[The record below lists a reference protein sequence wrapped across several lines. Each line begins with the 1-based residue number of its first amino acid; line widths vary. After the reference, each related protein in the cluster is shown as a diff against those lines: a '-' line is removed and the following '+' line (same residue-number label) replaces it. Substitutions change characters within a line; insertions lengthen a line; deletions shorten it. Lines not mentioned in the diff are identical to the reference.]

1 MESGVPASSKAS
13 QTGADPHASG
23 VARRGSAGSHPSAV
37 SAGKAETFHPAG
49 FSRLPPPFLRGT
61 TLAAR
66 IRVACSGSRR
76 VPPVQAHLQPGHGF
90 CVRSGGAGQSR
101 GPSAPP
107 RRHRRPPSAPV
118 LTRSASPSGRGTL
131 QVSWEPAPQGAA
143 SAIAGKRLQRLQR
156 SSRSGGRDP

>member
-61 TLAAR
+61 TPAAR

-76 VPPVQAHLQPGHGF
+76 VPPVQAGHGF